1 MYKVQDIINILEEHA
16 PLALQ
21 EDWDNSGL
29 QVGDRTMEVTQVLI
43 TLDITLE
50 VVKEAIAKNCNMIV
64 SHHPLI
70 FGGLK
75 SLTGKNYVERCVLE
89 AIRNNVAIYS
99 AHTNLDSVMD
109 GVSGMMAQKLGLQN
123 CKVLD
128 ARGGQLVKL
137 KVYVPM
143 SHLEQ
148 VRSAMFEV
156 GAGFIG
162 NYDSC
167 SFSVQGEGTFRALDG
182 ANPFVGAINELHKE
196 EETALEVVLPSFLQN
211 KIVAALK
218 SVHPYEE
225 VAFDVIQL
233 KNNWDNVGYGM
244 VGDLQKPM
252 EEYDFLLLL
261 KKVFNLKVV
270 CHSPLRGLKVERV
283 VVMGG
288 SGSAYLKNAIAEK
301 ADFFVTGDV
310 KYHDFFLPEGHIVM
324 ADIGHY
330 ESEQYTKNLIKE
342 VLIKKITTFVP
353 LISDTDT
360 NYVKY
365 C

>member
-1 MYKVQDIINILEEHA
+1 MCKVQDIINILEEHA

-21 EDWDNSGL
+21 EGWDNSGL

-43 TLDITLE
+43 TLDVTLE
-50 VVKEAIAKNCNMIV
+50 VVKEAIAKGCNMIV

-75 SLTGKNYVERCVLE
+75 SLTGKNYVEQCVLE
-89 AIRNNVAIYS
+89 AIKNNVAIYS
-99 AHTNLDSVMD
+99 AHTNLDSVID
-109 GVSGMMAQKLGLQN
+109 GVSGMMAKKLGLQN

-128 ARGGQLVKL
+128 ARGGQLLKL

-148 VRSAMFEV
+148 VRSAMFEA

-162 NYDSC
+162 DYDSC
-167 SFSVQGEGTFRALDG
+167 SFVVQGEGTFRALDG
-182 ANPFVGAINELHKE
+182 ANPFVGTTNELHSE
-196 EETALEVVLPSFLQN
+196 NEASIEVVLPVFLQN
-211 KIVAALK
+211 KIVGAVK

-225 VAFDVIQL
+225 VAYDIIQL

-244 VGDLQKPM
+244 VGDLSADL
-252 EEYDFLLLL
+252 EETDFLALL
-261 KKVFNLKVV
+261 KSAFKLCVV
-270 CHSPLRGLKVERV
+270 RHSPLLGKKVKRV
-283 VVMGG
+283 AVMGG
-288 SGSAYLKNAIAEK
+288 SGSSCLKNAIFAG

-310 KYHDFFLPEGHIVM
+310 KYHDFFLPEKRIVM

-330 ESEQYTKNLIKE
+330 ESEQYTKDLIKE
-342 VLIKKITTFVP
+342 VLIKKITTFAP

-360 NYVKY
+360 NQVKY

>member
-1 MYKVQDIINILEEHA
+1 MCKVQDIINILEEHA

-21 EDWDNSGL
+21 EGWDNSGL

-43 TLDITLE
+43 TLDVTLE
-50 VVKEAIAKNCNMIV
+50 VVKEAIAKGCNMIV

-75 SLTGKNYVERCVLE
+75 SLTGKNYVEQCVLE
-89 AIRNNVAIYS
+89 AIKNNVAIYS

-109 GVSGMMAQKLGLQN
+109 GVSGMMAEMLGLQN

-128 ARGGQLVKL
+128 ARGGQLLKL

-148 VRSAMFEV
+148 VRSVMFEA

-167 SFSVQGEGTFRALDG
+167 SFAVQGEGSFRALEG
-182 ANPFVGAINELHKE
+182 ANPFIGTINELHKE
-196 EETALEVVLPSFLQN
+196 DEACVEVILPAFLQN
-211 KIVAALK
+211 KTVAAVK
-218 SVHPYEE
+218 AVHPYEE
-225 VAFDVIQL
+225 VAYDIIQL

-244 VGDLQKPM
+244 VGDLSEAM
-252 EEYDFLLLL
+252 NEADFLDLL
-261 KKVFNLKVV
+261 KKEFKLSVV
-270 CHSPLRGLKVERV
+270 RHSPLRGKMIEKVA
-283 VVMGG
+283 VMGG
-288 SGSAYLKNAIAEK
+288 SGASYLKNAIFAG

-310 KYHDFFLPEGHIVM
+310 KYHDFFLPEDSIVI

-330 ESEQYTKNLIKE
+330 ESEQYTKDLIKE
-342 VLIKKITTFVP
+342 VLTKKITTFAP

-360 NYVKY
+360 NHVKY